1 MGTKAFNKDMTC
13 RGKQYAENTVFQ
25 EPDADL
31 CRAGIHYC
39 DSPFDVLKFY
49 DLIDSECNFI
59 VTAKVE
65 PLGTVKTDGTKSVT
79 DKIRIGEKQAFAD
92 FIQSGIEYIKEHT
105 KVDADGANSDGG
117 VNFARIGSSGYGAR
131 IGSSGYGAR
140 IGSSGD
146 GAQIGSSGDGAQ
158 IGSSGYG
165 ARIGSS
171 GDGAQIGSSGDGAQ
185 IGSSGD
191 GAQIGSS
198 GDGARIGSSG
208 DGAQIGSSGDGA
220 RIGSSGENC
229 VICCA
234 GHNCRVKAKK
244 GSWITLA
251 EWKYDEDAD
260 KWVPACVKTEFV
272 DGERIKADTPYM
284 LRNGVFVEVPE

>member
-117 VNFARIGSSGYGAR
+117 VNFAQIGSSGYGAR

-146 GAQIGSSGDGAQ
+146 GAQIGSSGDGA
-158 IGSSGYG
+158 
-165 ARIGSS
+165 
-171 GDGAQIGSSGDGAQ
+171 
-185 IGSSGD
+185 
-191 GAQIGSS
+191 
-198 GDGARIGSSG
+198 
-208 DGAQIGSSGDGA
+208 

-234 GHNCRVKAKK
+234 GRNCRVKAKK

>member
-31 CRAGIHYC
+31 CRVGIHYC

-117 VNFARIGSSGYGAR
+117 VNFTR
-131 IGSSGYGAR
+131 
-140 IGSSGD
+140 
-146 GAQIGSSGDGAQ
+146 IGSSGDGAQ

-165 ARIGSS
+165 TRIGSS
-171 GDGAQIGSSGDGAQ
+171 GDGARIGSSGY
-185 IGSSGD
+185 

-208 DGAQIGSSGDGA
+208 DGAQ
-220 RIGSSGENC
+220 IGSSGENC

-284 LRNGVFVEVPE
+284 LQNGVFVEVPE

>member
-1 MGTKAFNKDMTC
+1 MGTKAFEKDMTC

-31 CRAGIHYC
+31 CRVGIHFC
-39 DSPFDVLKFY
+39 ENPFDVLKFY
-49 DLIDSECNFI
+49 DLIDSGCNFI

-105 KVDADGANSDGG
+105 KVDAYGANSDGG
-117 VNFARIGSSGYGAR
+117 VNFAQIGSSGDC
-131 IGSSGYGAR
+131 AR

-146 GAQIGSSGDGAQ
+146 GAQ
-158 IGSSGYG
+158 
-165 ARIGSS
+165 
-171 GDGAQIGSSGDGAQ
+171 
-185 IGSSGD
+185 
-191 GAQIGSS
+191 
-198 GDGARIGSSG
+198 
-208 DGAQIGSSGDGA
+208 
-220 RIGSSGENC
+220 IGSSGENC

-260 KWVPACVKTEFV
+260 KMIPDCVKTEFV

-284 LRNGVFVEVPE
+284 LLNGVFVEVPE

>member
-31 CRAGIHYC
+31 CRVGIHYC

-117 VNFARIGSSGYGAR
+117 VNFTR
-131 IGSSGYGAR
+131 
-140 IGSSGD
+140 
-146 GAQIGSSGDGAQ
+146 IGSSGDGAQ

-165 ARIGSS
+165 TR
-171 GDGAQIGSSGDGAQ
+171 
-185 IGSSGD
+185 
-191 GAQIGSS
+191 IGSS

-208 DGAQIGSSGDGA
+208 DGAQ
-220 RIGSSGENC
+220 IGSSGENC

-284 LRNGVFVEVPE
+284 LQNGVFVEVPE

>member
-117 VNFARIGSSGYGAR
+117 VNFAQIGSSGY
-131 IGSSGYGAR
+131 
-140 IGSSGD
+140 
-146 GAQIGSSGDGAQ
+146 GAQ

-208 DGAQIGSSGDGA
+208 DGARIGSSGDGA

>member
-31 CRAGIHYC
+31 CRVGIHFC
-39 DSPFDVLKFY
+39 ESPFDVLKFY

-117 VNFARIGSSGYGAR
+117 VNFA
-131 IGSSGYGAR
+131 
-140 IGSSGD
+140 
-146 GAQIGSSGDGAQ
+146 QIGSSGDGAQ

-165 ARIGSS
+165 A
-171 GDGAQIGSSGDGAQ
+171 QIGSSGDGAK
-185 IGSSGD
+185 
-191 GAQIGSS
+191 
-198 GDGARIGSSG
+198 
-208 DGAQIGSSGDGA
+208 
-220 RIGSSGENC
+220 IGSSGENC

-284 LRNGVFVEVPE
+284 LQNGVFVEVPE

>member
-31 CRAGIHYC
+31 CRVGIHYC

-117 VNFARIGSSGYGAR
+117 VNFT
-131 IGSSGYGAR
+131 R

-146 GAQIGSSGDGAQ
+146 GAQ
-158 IGSSGYG
+158 
-165 ARIGSS
+165 
-171 GDGAQIGSSGDGAQ
+171 
-185 IGSSGD
+185 
-191 GAQIGSS
+191 
-198 GDGARIGSSG
+198 
-208 DGAQIGSSGDGA
+208 
-220 RIGSSGENC
+220 IGSSGENC

-284 LRNGVFVEVPE
+284 LQNGVFVEVPE

>member
-1 MGTKAFNKDMTC
+1 MGTKAFEKDMTC
-13 RGKQYAENTVFQ
+13 RGKQYAENTVFE

-31 CRAGIHYC
+31 CRVGIHFC
-39 DSPFDVLKFY
+39 ENPFDVLKFY
-49 DLIDSECNFI
+49 DLIDGECNFI

-65 PLGTVKTDGTKSVT
+65 PLGTVETDGTKSVT
-79 DKIRIGEKQAFAD
+79 DKIRIGEKQSFAD
-92 FIQSGIEYIKEHT
+92 FIQSGIDYIKEHT

-117 VNFARIGSSGYGAR
+117 ENFAR
-131 IGSSGYGAR
+131 
-140 IGSSGD
+140 
-146 GAQIGSSGDGAQ
+146 
-158 IGSSGYG
+158 
-165 ARIGSS
+165 
-171 GDGAQIGSSGDGAQ
+171 
-185 IGSSGD
+185 
-191 GAQIGSS
+191 
-198 GDGARIGSSG
+198 
-208 DGAQIGSSGDGA
+208 IGSSGDGA

-260 KWVPACVKTEFV
+260 KWIPACVKTEFV

-284 LRNGVFVEVPE
+284 LLNGVFVEVPE

>member
-1 MGTKAFNKDMTC
+1 MGTKAFNKDMKC

-31 CRAGIHYC
+31 CRVGIHYC

-105 KVDADGANSDGG
+105 KVDADGANSDGD
-117 VNFARIGSSGYGAR
+117 VNFAQIGSSGDD
-131 IGSSGYGAR
+131 AR

-146 GAQIGSSGDGAQ
+146 DAQ
-158 IGSSGYG
+158 
-165 ARIGSS
+165 
-171 GDGAQIGSSGDGAQ
+171 
-185 IGSSGD
+185 
-191 GAQIGSS
+191 
-198 GDGARIGSSG
+198 
-208 DGAQIGSSGDGA
+208 
-220 RIGSSGENC
+220 IGSSGENC

-284 LRNGVFVEVPE
+284 LQNGVFVEVPE

>member
-31 CRAGIHYC
+31 CRVGIHYC

-117 VNFARIGSSGYGAR
+117 VNFTR
-131 IGSSGYGAR
+131 
-140 IGSSGD
+140 
-146 GAQIGSSGDGAQ
+146 IGSSGDGAQ

-165 ARIGSS
+165 A
-171 GDGAQIGSSGDGAQ
+171 Q
-185 IGSSGD
+185 
-191 GAQIGSS
+191 
-198 GDGARIGSSG
+198 
-208 DGAQIGSSGDGA
+208 
-220 RIGSSGENC
+220 IGSSGENC

-284 LRNGVFVEVPE
+284 LQNGVFVEVPE

>member
-1 MGTKAFNKDMTC
+1 MGTKAFNKDMKC

-31 CRAGIHYC
+31 CRVGIHYC

-105 KVDADGANSDGG
+105 KVDADGANSDGD
-117 VNFARIGSSGYGAR
+117 VNF
-131 IGSSGYGAR
+131 
-140 IGSSGD
+140 
-146 GAQIGSSGDGAQ
+146 AQIGSSGD
-158 IGSSGYG
+158 
-165 ARIGSS
+165 
-171 GDGAQIGSSGDGAQ
+171 D
-185 IGSSGD
+185 
-191 GAQIGSS
+191 AQIGSS

-220 RIGSSGENC
+220 RIGSSGDDARIGSSGDDAQIGSSGENC

-284 LRNGVFVEVPE
+284 LQNGVFVEVPE

>member
-1 MGTKAFNKDMTC
+1 MGTKAFEKDMTC
-13 RGKQYAENTVFQ
+13 RGKQYAENTVFE

-31 CRAGIHYC
+31 CRVGIHFC
-39 DSPFDVLKFY
+39 ENPFDVLKFY
-49 DLIDSECNFI
+49 DLIDSGCNFI

-92 FIQSGIEYIKEHT
+92 FIQSGIDYIKEHT

-117 VNFARIGSSGYGAR
+117 VNFA
-131 IGSSGYGAR
+131 
-140 IGSSGD
+140 
-146 GAQIGSSGDGAQ
+146 Q
-158 IGSSGYG
+158 IGSSGY
-165 ARIGSS
+165 
-171 GDGAQIGSSGDGAQ
+171 
-185 IGSSGD
+185 

-198 GDGARIGSSG
+198 GDGAR
-208 DGAQIGSSGDGA
+208 IGSSGDGA

-234 GHNCRVKAKK
+234 GHGCRVKAKK

-260 KWVPACVKTEFV
+260 RWVPACVKTEFV
-272 DGERIKADTPYM
+272 DGVRIKADTSYM
-284 LRNGVFVEVPE
+284 LQNGVFVEVTE